1 MFVKKN
7 QVVFCDKWF
16 TTFAIQTAVMVDLD
30 ALYAYY
36 KNYPSICTD
45 SRQVTKGCLF
55 FALKGERF
63 DGNKFA
69 RQVMADG
76 AAYCVVDDPSLEG
89 QPGMLVVKDVLMS
102 LQELAT
108 MHRRKFQ
115 IPIIAIGGSNGKTT
129 TKELVS
135 AVLSSQYPCHF
146 TRGNLNNHIGVPLT
160 LLAMPSNTEVAVIEV
175 GANHIGEIEELC
187 KIAEPTHGLL
197 TNIGKEHLEG
207 FGSLEG
213 VKKAEGELYR
223 YLNRSGGC
231 VFVNGTEKYLGSMS
245 RVNRRKVTYK
255 ATENIHESVDN
266 LIIIRPK
273 QYTPVVEVSFLDEKQ
288 QEISVKSHLYG
299 RHNFHNIASAIALGI
314 YFKVPG
320 AKIKEAIEGYVPTNN
335 RSQVIINGSNTILL
349 DAYNANPSSMEV
361 ALRSLVEMNSLNKIA
376 ILGDMLELGE
386 HSEQEHMKLIQKA
399 LKLPINIIV
408 LVGPIFGSIN
418 IQDSRILYFKNASET
433 REWLHAQ
440 EIDNSVLL
448 IKGSRGIQLEKVLE
462 K

>member
-1 MFVKKN
+1 MFVKKCL
-7 QVVFCDKWF
+7 VLFCDKWF
-16 TTFAIQTAVMVDLD
+16 TTFALQTVIMVDLD

-36 KNYPSICTD
+36 KNFPSICTD

-69 RQVMADG
+69 NQVIADG

-89 QPGMLVVKDVLMS
+89 QPGMLVVQDVLKS
-102 LQELAT
+102 LQELAK

-135 AVLSSQYPCHF
+135 AVLGSQYPCHF
-146 TRGNLNNHIGVPLT
+146 TKGNLNNHIGVPLT
-160 LLAMPSNTEVAVIEV
+160 LLAMPNNTEVAVIEV

-231 VFVNGTEKYLGSMS
+231 AFVNGTEKYLGSMS

-273 QYTPVVEVSFLDEKQ
+273 QYTPVVEVSFLGEQQ
-288 QEISVKSHLYG
+288 QEISVKSHLFG

-320 AKIKEAIEGYVPTNN
+320 TKIKEAIEGYIPSNN
-335 RSQVIINGSNTILL
+335 RSQVIVNGSNTILL

-361 ALRSLVEMNSLNKIA
+361 ALASLVDMDAPNKIA

-386 HSEQEHMKLIQKA
+386 HSEQEHTILIQKA
-399 LKLPINIIV
+399 LKLPIKLIV
-408 LVGPIFGSIN
+408 LVGPIFGSLKIHN
-418 IQDSRILYFKNASET
+418 SRILYFNNAVET
-433 REWLHAQ
+433 REWLHTQ
-440 EIDNSVLL
+440 KMNDSVLL